1 MVRNRIEKQKI
12 KMKIFEFDQVFIER
26 KFTEAEIFLFDEK
39 NVYAIKY
46 ENFDVSSFDKL
57 NSELLKNVANKFI
70 VYCLWMG
77 NTPTDL
83 KPKYVGHA
91 KKTISRERLRAHL
104 TKKNK
109 ATGAQLDKIRKYLG
123 EKKYFGLTYLVIE
136 PSYMRTSL
144 EEWLINKNIN
154 KLEWNKNK

>member
-1 MVRNRIEKQKI
+1 
-12 KMKIFEFDQVFIER
+12 MKILEFDRVFIER
-26 KFTEAEIFLFDEK
+26 EFTKAENFLFDAR

-46 ENFDVSSFDKL
+46 DNFDVSSFDKL
-57 NSELLKNVANKFI
+57 NSELLKNVSNNFI

-77 NTPTDL
+77 DTPTDL

-91 KKTISRERLRAHL
+91 KRTISRQRLRAHL

-109 ATGAQLDKIRKYLG
+109 ATGAQLDKIKKYLD
-123 EKKYFGLTYLVIE
+123 EKKYIGLTYLIIE

-144 EEWLINKNIN
+144 EELIINKNIE
-154 KLEWNKNK
+154 KLEWNKYK